1 MLCYSTAV
9 LFLLVILT
17 LLSVNGEYSIG
28 DKTNH
33 LKKWLETN
41 RNSFPQP
48 ITDDLISSISG
59 NSDIATAIFKIFGFG
74 SEPKISEAK
83 FTETTGSP
91 TSSRNG
97 IKVADR
103 EVCPFD
109 ADPLILSGEYSYC
122 KPTTVGECPSGFVC
136 DFSLVLGRSICCQD
150 MRNEPIINIR
160 VKPPTTTHSSRM
172 ERIRTREHTWSTT
185 VANRRSPWYIRNRRP
200 LYRTSW
206 NGTAHSFV
214 PSRTMTASTTLIPR
228 SHELPSTEP
237 AGTGSEE
244 VSIEGYISPADKMNL
259 IEQQEIPHRNI
270 SEFGIISMKS
280 AQTTFLP
287 SLTSSAS
294 TVHPASVSLI
304 QIGNI
309 KRLTDKE
316 MLIVGTI
323 TLIND
328 QGYRILVDTGSAA
341 DTESLLQGLSKEMIS
356 MNEIAVI
363 VITSGDPSHTGNLN
377 LFPLKPTL
385 FHTTEYVEQR
395 ATVSELKDRPYR
407 KLTENV
413 EVWKTPGSTQQ
424 SLSVLVYNVE
434 GYGTMAVVGDLI
446 PTEDYVFNRTNSNVD
461 LDRSVWDS
469 LIRRQN
475 SNLIVC
481 LADWIIPGHGQPF
494 RVLPL
499 YRQRAGCTRLL
510 AERKKFGKM

>member
-17 LLSVNGEYSIG
+17 LL
-28 DKTNH
+28 
-33 LKKWLETN
+33 
-41 RNSFPQP
+41 
-48 ITDDLISSISG
+48 
-59 NSDIATAIFKIFGFG
+59 
-74 SEPKISEAK
+74 SEAK

-185 VANRRSPWYIRNRRP
+185 VANRRSPWYIRN
-200 LYRTSW
+200 RTSW

>member
-9 LFLLVILT
+9 LFLLVIFT

-28 DKTNH
+28 DKTDH
-33 LKKWLETN
+33 LKTWIETN

-59 NSDIATAIFKIFGFG
+59 NNDIATAIFKIFGFG

-83 FTETTGSP
+83 FTETTGLP
-91 TSSRNG
+91 TSSL
-97 IKVADR
+97 
-103 EVCPFD
+103 CPFD

-160 VKPPTTTHSSRM
+160 VKPPTNSISSLLLATHSSRL
-172 ERIRTREHTWSTT
+172 EGIRTREHIWSTT

-214 PSRTMTASTTLIPR
+214 PSRTMTASTTLIPK
-228 SHELPSTEP
+228 SHELPPTEP
-237 AGTGSEE
+237 TGTDSEE
-244 VSIEGYISPADKMNL
+244 VSIEGHISTADKITL
-259 IEQQEIPHRNI
+259 TEQQEIPHRNI

-280 AQTTFLP
+280 VQTTFLP
-287 SLTSSAS
+287 SLTTSSISAVRP
-294 TVHPASVSLI
+294 TSVSLI

-309 KRLTDKE
+309 KRLTDKQ

-341 DTESLLQGLSKEMIS
+341 DTESLLQ
-356 MNEIAVI
+356 
-363 VITSGDPSHTGNLN
+363 
-377 LFPLKPTL
+377 
-385 FHTTEYVEQR
+385 
-395 ATVSELKDRPYR
+395 
-407 KLTENV
+407 

-461 LDRSVWDS
+461 LDKSVWDS

-494 RVLPL
+494 RAASWMYTFVS
-499 YRQRAGCTRLL
+499 T
-510 AERKKFGKM
+510 EKEIWKDVKDKTEKE

>member
-28 DKTNH
+28 DKTDH
-33 LKKWLETN
+33 LKKWIETN

-91 TSSRNG
+91 ISSRNG

-185 VANRRSPWYIRNRRP
+185 VANRRSPWYIRNR
-200 LYRTSW
+200 TSW

-280 AQTTFLP
+280 AQTTFSP

-294 TVHPASVSLI
+294 TVHPPSVSLI

>member
-1 MLCYSTAV
+1 
-9 LFLLVILT
+9 
-17 LLSVNGEYSIG
+17 
-28 DKTNH
+28 
-33 LKKWLETN
+33 
-41 RNSFPQP
+41 
-48 ITDDLISSISG
+48 
-59 NSDIATAIFKIFGFG
+59 
-74 SEPKISEAK
+74 
-83 FTETTGSP
+83 
-91 TSSRNG
+91 
-97 IKVADR
+97 
-103 EVCPFD
+103 
-109 ADPLILSGEYSYC
+109 
-122 KPTTVGECPSGFVC
+122 
-136 DFSLVLGRSICCQD
+136 
-150 MRNEPIINIR
+150 
-160 VKPPTTTHSSRM
+160 
-172 ERIRTREHTWSTT
+172 
-185 VANRRSPWYIRNRRP
+185 
-200 LYRTSW
+200 
-206 NGTAHSFV
+206 
-214 PSRTMTASTTLIPR
+214 
-228 SHELPSTEP
+228 
-237 AGTGSEE
+237 
-244 VSIEGYISPADKMNL
+244 
-259 IEQQEIPHRNI
+259 
-270 SEFGIISMKS
+270 MKS
-280 AQTTFLP
+280 VQTTFLP
-287 SLTSSAS
+287 SLTTSSISAVRP
-294 TVHPASVSLI
+294 TSVSLI

-309 KRLTDKE
+309 KRLTDKQ

-385 FHTTEYVEQR
+385 FHTMEYVEQH
-395 ATVSELKDRPYR
+395 ATISELKDRPYR

-461 LDRSVWDS
+461 LDKSVWDS

-510 AERKKFGKM
+510 AQRKKFGKM

>member
-185 VANRRSPWYIRNRRP
+185 VANRRSPWYIRN
-200 LYRTSW
+200 
-206 NGTAHSFV
+206 
-214 PSRTMTASTTLIPR
+214 RTMTASTTLIPR